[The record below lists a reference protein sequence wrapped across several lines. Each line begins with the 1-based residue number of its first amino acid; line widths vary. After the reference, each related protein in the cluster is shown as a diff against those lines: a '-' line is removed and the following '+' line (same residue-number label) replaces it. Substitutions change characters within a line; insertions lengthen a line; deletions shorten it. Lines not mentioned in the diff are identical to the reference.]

1 MTCTMIFFSIKI
13 LWQRTDNMLLVTSHL
28 SWTRVILR
36 LLDYIVFVSL
46 IGPSMSRFRLIR
58 KKQKQSMFT
67 LFTFLS
73 LPIFD
78 IINFRYVLVLP
89 KLLSIELL
97 RVEAF
102 DFYKIWYD
110 SSDKNMFILLSYQ
123 NLVILKFG
131 RVKNDDKVIKHA
143 MTTCSCKVGNR
154 NVVFF
159 FKRKC
164 QSIRSKCRCVATGPS
179 QRFGPTSWITGR
191 IFHAK

>member
-78 IINFRYVLVLP
+78 IINFQYVLVLP
-89 KLLSIELL
+89 IELL

-159 FKRKC
+159 LKEN
-164 QSIRSKCRCVATGPS
+164 
-179 QRFGPTSWITGR
+179 
-191 IFHAK
+191 AKV

>member
-1 MTCTMIFFSIKI
+1 MATNR
-13 LWQRTDNMLLVTSHL
+13 QYATS
-28 SWTRVILR
+28 
-36 LLDYIVFVSL
+36 YKSL
-46 IGPSMSRFRLIR
+46 ILDTCYSEIIRLHSVCKPYWTLYVKSRFRLIR

-89 KLLSIELL
+89 IELL

-159 FKRKC
+159 
-164 QSIRSKCRCVATGPS
+164 
-179 QRFGPTSWITGR
+179 
-191 IFHAK
+191 

>member
-1 MTCTMIFFSIKI
+1 
-13 LWQRTDNMLLVTSHL
+13 
-28 SWTRVILR
+28 
-36 LLDYIVFVSL
+36 
-46 IGPSMSRFRLIR
+46 
-58 KKQKQSMFT
+58 MFT

-123 NLVILKFG
+123 KFS
-131 RVKNDDKVIKHA
+131 NTQI
-143 MTTCSCKVGNR
+143 
-154 NVVFF
+154 
-159 FKRKC
+159 
-164 QSIRSKCRCVATGPS
+164 
-179 QRFGPTSWITGR
+179 W
-191 IFHAK
+191 